1 MSSPEQRPRA
11 DLSALRIHR
20 NEETSKGEGSKLRVT
35 VWIAVIAAAGFGA
48 WFLYGKF
55 IAPRFYP
62 TVETIT
68 VRPAVQSANAALLSA
83 TGYLVADRKA
93 EITPRLAG
101 KVVELNFDTG
111 SEVKAGDVLAV
122 LESSQIDAQL
132 REVGATLDEA
142 RRDYNRQV
150 ALWNE
155 GVTSRSL
162 LDAAESNLKVARAR
176 REQVAVSL
184 ADNSIR
190 APFDGTV
197 ISRNTEVGEV
207 VSPFNTN
214 PGTGASSG
222 GGSIATIADMRTL
235 EVEADVNEA
244 NVGQLRVGLPAEISV
259 DAFPGQKW
267 RGRIRR
273 IIPTADRAK
282 GVVQVRV
289 EILEPSNRL
298 LPEMSSTVSF
308 LEIERTAA
316 ELEEKPK
323 IWVPEAAIIA
333 DGSVQ
338 QVAVVSAEGVV
349 SRRNVSVGE
358 NRDGRIE
365 IKGGVSEGDVL
376 VSREAGSLK
385 DGQKVKLDDE

>member
-20 NEETSKGEGSKLRVT
+20 NEESSKGEGSKLRVA

-62 TVETIT
+62 AVETIT
-68 VRPAVQSANAALLSA
+68 VRPTAQSANAALLSA

-93 EITPRLAG
+93 EITPKLAG
-101 KVVELNFDTG
+101 KVVKLNFDTG

-273 IIPTADRAK
+273 IIPTYYADQTQ
-282 GVVQVRV
+282 GLLGII
-289 EILEPSNRL
+289 ILVTFV
-298 LPEMSSTVSF
+298 TVFMIIGAILGAMNTMFSAVAS
-308 LEIERTAA
+308 RTR
-316 ELEEKPK
+316 EL
-323 IWVPEAAIIA
+323 AT
-333 DGSVQ
+333 
-338 QVAVVSAEGVV
+338 VAVIAISIATVAG
-349 SRRNVSVGE
+349 
-358 NRDGRIE
+358 I
-365 IKGGVSEGDVL
+365 IGGVLPAISAARL
-376 VSREAGSLK
+376 PITRALRE
-385 DGQKVKLDDE
+385 V